1 MKRKFKIHA
10 SQMICVICSLVLF
23 SQIGC
28 QEQAMMTEKAPPE
41 IEFKELVYDFGE
53 VGPSAKHEGQF
64 EFTNV
69 GEGLL
74 KITKV
79 GQCCGVKT
87 KIDKMEY
94 APGESG
100 ILHVEWNSG
109 PLESKM
115 NRQLVV
121 HSNDKTDPQTSLT
134 IKAQVVLKVAWEP
147 KRLRLFLDEDNAGCP
162 KITINSIDGQPFSV
176 TGFKSTADCI
186 TVDFD
191 PTVEATEFVLEPRID
206 AEKLK
211 KSLKGRV
218 NITLNHPQGKN
229 ATILYSVLPKY
240 TVNPPLLILFN
251 AVPEKPIVRTI
262 SVLNNYRKDFE
273 IESLSSNSNIVGI
286 EVLEQKKISNGY
298 QLEVAITPPADEGK
312 TKFTDQLSLSIK
324 DGEELP
330 IRCNG
335 YYTKRKAE
343 AQTQQS
349 TIEESG

>member
-1 MKRKFKIHA
+1 
-10 SQMICVICSLVLF
+10 MICVICGLALYLL
-23 SQIGC
+23 IGC
-28 QEQAMMTEKAPPE
+28 QEQTKLTEKTQPQ
-41 IEFKELVYDFGE
+41 IKFKELVYDFGE
-53 VGPSAKHEGQF
+53 VGPSAKQKGQF

-79 GQCCGVKT
+79 GKCCGVVT

-100 ILHVEWNSG
+100 TLQVEWNSG

-115 NRQLVV
+115 SRQLVV
-121 HSNDKTDPQTSLT
+121 HSNDKTNPQTSLT

-162 KITINSIDGQPFSV
+162 KITISSIDERPFSI

-186 TVDFD
+186 TADFD
-191 PTVEATEFVLEPRID
+191 PTVEANKFVLEPKID

-211 KSLKGRV
+211 TSLKGRV
-218 NITLNHPQGKN
+218 NITFSHPQGKN

-240 TVNPPLLILFN
+240 TVNPPLLIIFD
-251 AVPEKPIVRTI
+251 AMPDKPIVRKI
-262 SVLNNYRKDFE
+262 SILNNYRKEFE
-273 IESLSSNSNIVGI
+273 IESLSSKNNVVGI

-298 QLEVAITPPADEGK
+298 QLEVAITPPASEGK
-312 TKFTDQLSLSIK
+312 TKFSDQLSVSIK

-335 YYTKRKAE
+335 YYSKRKAK
-343 AQTQQS
+343 ALTQKS
-349 TIEESG
+349 TIEKSG